1 MGGWYVLKG
10 GKQLWGAPGDG
21 AWERSFGGIL
31 GVPCRAKER
40 GEGREEAIRTGR
52 VPRSARM

>member
-1 MGGWYVLKG
+1 MKG

-21 AWERSFGGIL
+21 AWERSFGGVL